1 MEPPSAGLGRTPAIG
16 LLLAAGFIIALA
28 GLALLGRD
36 GAGTPQ
42 PDRTAT
48 GDRGPEASPATQA
61 GSRVY
66 KDPVTGKLG
75 PPPKGVRTEGKRP
88 SPRMAPRTTALPE
101 GLEEEPSS
109 VPGGGVQ
116 IRLKGKMRRPL
127 RATKDDEGNLT
138 LRHGE

>member
-16 LLLAAGFIIALA
+16 LLLATGFIIALA

-36 GAGTPQ
+36 GARSPQ
-42 PDRTAT
+42 PDRAATADSGAET
-48 GDRGPEASPATQA
+48 TPATQA

-75 PPPKGVRTEGKRP
+75 PPPKGTPTQGKRP
-88 SPRMAPRTTALPE
+88 SPRMAPGANALPE
-101 GLEEEPSS
+101 GLEEEASS